1 MEHQRGR
8 EREELSASD
17 QLENAAMVVGELPG
31 SFSYLWITSGIF
43 TFGTVD
49 NVNKKLPK
57 EYNCTVLGCSL
68 EWLSSVADRLEVSF
82 RT

>member
-1 MEHQRGR
+1 MEHQR
-8 EREELSASD
+8 EIEELSASD

-49 NVNKKLPK
+49 DFNKTYQK
-57 EYNCTVLGCSL
+57 NITVQY
-68 EWLSSVADRLEVSF
+68 
-82 RT
+82 